1 MPVSDQMQNFYKK
14 ALISLLG
21 LIALSCLVS
30 YLCIDRTYL
39 HVPLLPAEKSEFL
52 WKAEPSSDAIQ
63 GGLSTIK
70 LKDDKFSL
78 SFDFT
83 ILKKAEYP
91 FASVALSFIDK
102 ENKNI
107 LIDLSQYNSISFSSK
122 CSPANTL
129 TFGVL
134 TFDEKVSIPGDF
146 LTYRGPATFFSCNEN
161 WTQIEID
168 LTRLETPDWWIA
180 MFKLD
185 LSEQTYI
192 LNKVP
197 RVAFGTTFQSPRETN
212 SEVQLDE
219 ITLHGRDWRYLYFWG
234 VFMILLWG
242 TYAVWFFRQHTQAL
256 ISNLKDKLQRDRP
269 LVAYQQLSVEPHR
282 DKEKSAILGFMGTE
296 YANADLDLDTMVSR
310 IGVSRTK
317 INDILKSELGF
328 TFSTYLNKLRL
339 TEAAR
344 LLAEKEDANVAE
356 IAYSVG
362 YKNVSYFNKLFK
374 EEYGCTPKTFKS
386 LCDK

>member
-1 MPVSDQMQNFYKK
+1 MQNFYKK
-14 ALISLLG
+14 ALISLLS
-21 LIALSCLVS
+21 LIALNCLVG

-39 HVPLLPAEKSEFL
+39 HVPLLPAEKSELL

-63 GGLSTIK
+63 GGQSTIK

-78 SFDFT
+78 RFDFT

-122 CSPANTL
+122 CAPANTL

-168 LTRLETPDWWIA
+168 LTRLETPDWWID

-197 RVAFGTTFQSPRETN
+197 RVAFGTTFQSPREIN

-219 ITLHGRDWRYLYFWG
+219 ITLHGRDWRYMYFLG
-234 VFMILLWG
+234 AFMILLWG
-242 TYAVWFFRQHTQAL
+242 TNAVWFFRQHTRAL

-269 LVAYQQLSVEPHR
+269 LVAYQQLSLEPHR
-282 DKEKSAILGFMGTE
+282 DKEKAAILGFMGTE

-386 LCDK
+386 LYDK